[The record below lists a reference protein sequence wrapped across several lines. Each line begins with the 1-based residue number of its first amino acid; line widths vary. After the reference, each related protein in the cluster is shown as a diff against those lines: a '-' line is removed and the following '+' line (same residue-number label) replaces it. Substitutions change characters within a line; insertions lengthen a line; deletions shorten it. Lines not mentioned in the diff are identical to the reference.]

1 MATFNAILSGE
12 PGEMPSYNVGMAE
25 TFSWVPIENDV
36 NRPLFARATYITN
49 AGDLK
54 VRLSALTLNTDGLKD
69 KINETNTLLRQLTSV
84 NQKGFVLTAD
94 TTTIYGVFSS
104 IKTIVSTTFAAIS
117 ADNSSIPTLEITF
130 PANFVIEGPITGYKL
145 STGSVI
151 AYKA

>member
-12 PGEMPSYNVGMAE
+12 PNEMPSYNVGMAE

-69 KINETNTLLRQLTSV
+69 KIAETNTLLNSLTSV
-84 NQKGFVLTAD
+84 NQKGFVITAN
-94 TTTIYGVFSS
+94 TTEVYGVFSS
-104 IKTIVSTTFAAIS
+104 IKTIEATTFAAIT
-117 ADNSSIPTLEITF
+117 AENSSIPTLSMSF
-130 PANFVIEGPITGYKL
+130 PSNFVIEGPLRGYKL